1 MHYNKV
7 HMTRIGYKV
16 VASQNITTEVWI
28 RNSCRVKCTQR
39 WPENKMSS
47 HLLNWQLWLY
57 Q

>member
-7 HMTRIGYKV
+7 HMTRTGYKV
-16 VASQNITTEVWI
+16 VASQNIRTEVWI
-28 RNSCRVKCTQR
+28 CNSCRVKSTQR
-39 WPENKMSS
+39 RPENKISS